1 MQTSSNHTEPFKR
14 PPVIAEVVSA
24 TDIMPA
30 ITATPVTASSQPTT
44 PPTRQ
49 VGRWKKRLLLLGVGV
64 SIVGL
69 ILWATTD
76 RPMLLRQP
84 DEVARKFDSEILEL
98 AAQIDRQFDVRAQES
113 DLQSAPDAPWNVV
126 ARRLSLAMVG
136 NSMSLEEYR
145 ALERI
150 EEADRVAWWTEYL
163 LSERRWA
170 DQFAERWARATVGT
184 SDGPFLIFR
193 RRKYQQW
200 LADQFQ
206 ANIPYDQ
213 IVRKLITAEGSW
225 TDAPE
230 VNFYTVTMVEGGN
243 GKPDPIV
250 LAGRTSRAF
259 LGMRIDCL
267 QCHQDYLGN
276 VKFSDREGG
285 EPRSGEQAD
294 FHELAAYFARVRM
307 ENPFRGLRNTD
318 GEYRY
323 RFLNANDETIVS
335 PDVPFE
341 QDLCPTNRHDRE
353 SLANWITHPENR
365 PFARATVNRVWAILF
380 GRPLVRP
387 IDDIPLN
394 GPFPPG
400 LEILA
405 DDFAKHGYDL
415 HRLIRVIVATRVFQR
430 DSRLGSGSDEPTLEH
445 EEAWAVFP
453 MTQLRPE
460 QMAASILQAC
470 RLKAIDASSSIISQL
485 EMFGGVRDFTQAYG
499 DRGEDEFEEEAV
511 TIPQRLLMMNGGFI
525 SERIK
530 NDPVL
535 NAPTRIAGLT
545 ASDASAI
552 ESAYL
557 AALNRMPEPEEREL
571 FGGRLRGKVGPA
583 RSEALGSMY
592 WVLLNSTEF
601 QWNH

>member
-1 MQTSSNHTEPFKR
+1 
-14 PPVIAEVVSA
+14 
-24 TDIMPA
+24 
-30 ITATPVTASSQPTT
+30 
-44 PPTRQ
+44 
-49 VGRWKKRLLLLGVGV
+49 
-64 SIVGL
+64 
-69 ILWATTD
+69 
-76 RPMLLRQP
+76 
-84 DEVARKFDSEILEL
+84 
-98 AAQIDRQFDVRAQES
+98 
-113 DLQSAPDAPWNVV
+113 
-126 ARRLSLAMVG
+126 MVG